1 MEKGKIMNE
10 NVKLKITDITWT
22 GGNQV
27 KTGTSVVFT
36 VTLKNEGTADL
47 LPALQQTVI
56 QLHIDRAEP
65 VWFRY
70 DGGLKVGESKT
81 FDFPEWEAVAGN
93 HAITATVNFAMP
105 SPHTWESGVV
115 FVKYLRVADE
125 ALAVPEVAAAA
136 GMNNLTFSDD
146 FTTLDTI
153 DVNATGE
160 VGYHWYLTRPYGA
173 TTLKPNDFVLTE
185 EGIHLQLHEP
195 THNYGIAMVDTRTG
209 AGWGYKHGY
218 MEARFKF
225 PANRVIPDS
234 KGGPAIWA
242 MPAERY
248 WCFINHWLEMDF
260 LEYWGNKFGE
270 KKAYTVTMH
279 EQACQ
284 YGGGM
289 IQWVKNQNTFWH
301 YGLGDNKWH
310 TMGWL
315 WKEGCLTTYLDGEQ
329 IMKQQWGASAEQ
341 PEPELKAVKGEFG
354 ENPFCIFDKYT
365 QPVTISGAYGW
376 PMDVEY
382 LNIWQK

>member
-1 MEKGKIMNE
+1 MNE
-10 NVKLKITDITWT
+10 NVKLKITDITWN

-27 KTGTSVVFT
+27 KTGTPVVFT
-36 VTLKNEGTADL
+36 VTLKNEGAEDL

-136 GMNNLTFSDD
+136 GMNTLTFSDD

-160 VGYHWYLTRPYGA
+160 VGYHWYLTRPYA
-173 TTLKPNDFVLTE
+173 LRTLRPDDFSLSE
-185 EGIHLQLHEP
+185 NGLSIHIDAP
-195 THNYGIAMVDTRTG
+195 KSNYGLGMVDIRTG

-218 MEARFKF
+218 MECRFKF

-234 KGGPAIWA
+234 KGSPAIWA
-242 MPAERY
+242 MPAPRY
-248 WCFINHWLEMDF
+248 WCFINHWLELDHM
-260 LEYWGNKFGE
+260 EYWGD
-270 KKAYTVTMH
+270 AYGGSFTVTMH
-279 EQACQ
+279 EQACN
-284 YGGGM
+284 YGEGI
-289 IQWVKNQNTFWH
+289 IQWVKNDKSYYHHGMADEQF
-301 YGLGDNKWH
+301 H

-315 WKEGCLTTYLDGEQ
+315 WEEGSLTTYLDGKLL
-329 IMKQQWGASAEQ
+329 MKQQWGASAEQ

-354 ENPFCIFDKYT
+354 ENPFCILDQYSL
-365 QPVTISGAYGW
+365 PVTICGAKGW
-376 PMDVEY
+376 PMEIDY
-382 LNIWQK
+382 LTIWQK